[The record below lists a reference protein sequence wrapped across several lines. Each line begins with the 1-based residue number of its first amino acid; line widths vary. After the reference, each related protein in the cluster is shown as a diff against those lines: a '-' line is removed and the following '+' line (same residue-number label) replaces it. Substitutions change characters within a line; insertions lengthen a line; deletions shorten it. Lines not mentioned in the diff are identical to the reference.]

1 MATRRPTPR
10 TRKSSTGAARKPR
23 RASASK
29 VPGIS
34 RIDQPTTRTFGWFCR
49 YGYRPTPRGTRPKF
63 TAFFGDASNGGKKK
77 AFDAAV
83 TWLKHVQRTGR
94 PPKKK

>member
-1 MATRRPTPR
+1 MATRRTS
-10 TRKSSTGAARKPR
+10 TRS
-23 RASASK
+23 RAKASRSRSASK

-34 RIDQPTTRTFGWFCR
+34 RIDQASTRTFGWFCR
-49 YGYRPTPRGTRPKF
+49 FGYRPTPSGTRPKF

-77 AFDAAV
+77 AFDRALG
-83 TWLKHVQRTGR
+83 WLKTVQRNGR

>member
-1 MATRRPTPR
+1 MATRRPS
-10 TRKSSTGAARKPR
+10 TRSKSAPKTRSRST
-23 RASASK
+23 SK

-34 RIDQPTTRTFGWFCR
+34 RIDQASTRTFGWFCR
-49 YGYRPTPRGTRPKF
+49 FGYRPTPSGTRPKF

-77 AFDAAV
+77 GFDKAMA
-83 TWLKHVQRTGR
+83 WLKAVQRSGR

>member
-1 MATRRPTPR
+1 MATRRTS
-10 TRKSSTGAARKPR
+10 TRSRGTKTASRGR
-23 RASASK
+23 SASK

-34 RIDQPTTRTFGWFCR
+34 RIDQASTRTFGWFCR
-49 YGYRPTPRGTRPKF
+49 FGYRPTPSGTRPRF

-77 AFDAAV
+77 AFDKALG
-83 TWLKHVQRTGR
+83 WLKTVQRNGR

>member
-1 MATRRPTPR
+1 MATRRTSTRSR
-10 TRKSSTGAARKPR
+10 TTKTRSRST
-23 RASASK
+23 SK

-34 RIDQPTTRTFGWFCR
+34 RIDQASTRTFGWFCR
-49 YGYRPTPRGTRPKF
+49 VGYRPTPSGTRPKF

-77 AFDAAV
+77 AFDKAIG
-83 TWLKHVQRTGR
+83 WLKTVQRTGR